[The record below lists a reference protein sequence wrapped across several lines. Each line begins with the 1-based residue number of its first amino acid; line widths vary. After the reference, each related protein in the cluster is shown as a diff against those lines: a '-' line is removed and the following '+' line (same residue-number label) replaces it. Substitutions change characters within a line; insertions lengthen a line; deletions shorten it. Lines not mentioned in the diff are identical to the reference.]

1 VLFVGAPPKP
11 KQLPGVNLMADCAKM
26 HDGPILD
33 ESLVVDQDGA
43 VANVVVS
50 ISEGLSGW
58 LKEEYPPAREA
69 VLDQKG
75 CVFQPHVIA
84 VMVHQPLRI
93 QNSDPILHNVRL
105 LAVNNQAANLGQPT
119 VGEIATA
126 PFEEPEVFRVKCD
139 VHPWMQA
146 WVRVLDN
153 PFFAVTGPDGRFNIR
168 GLPPGIYTVKA
179 WHEQLGVREMTVT
192 LSPTRG
198 ESVDFS
204 FMPIGK

>member
-1 VLFVGAPPKP
+1 
-11 KQLPGVNLMADCAKM
+11 
-26 HDGPILD
+26 
-33 ESLVVDQDGA
+33 
-43 VANVVVS
+43 
-50 ISEGLSGW
+50 
-58 LKEEYPPAREA
+58 
-69 VLDQKG
+69 
-75 CVFQPHVIA
+75 
-84 VMVHQPLRI
+84 
-93 QNSDPILHNVRL
+93 
-105 LAVNNQAANLGQPT
+105 
-119 VGEIATA
+119 
-126 PFEEPEVFRVKCD
+126 
-139 VHPWMQA
+139 MQA